1 MIDTAYLSTLPSLA
15 RIRKNPRQWNFFCW
29 LLSQAKEDGY
39 AEVSVCDYAKTHGMN
54 ESTVRSWL
62 ISRNF
67 RGIIESISHNSRT
80 IVFFCEFDSYA
91 TIPTENSLEFR
102 GNFAESSRKVRGNP
116 RDLEEKFP
124 PAPPIK
130 EEYVNGEV
138 ASLQEKEKKAAGAT
152 FHSDL
157 SFDERR
163 MEFWREC
170 QAVMRKHPEYPLEG
184 VKSFFLFWT
193 EIMADGK
200 HMKFEVQNSWGT
212 GWRLWWYLDRGNWL
226 TAMKK
231 AKLDAVRARGGG
243 RGKTPTT
250 EEIRRK
256 EAALEEEKREHDRL
270 NAQRIAAAANSRSR
284 EDAMCD
290 PRYWL
295 AMGVENRDT
304 YLRAK
309 RDPRYLAAFN
319 EAVEIAKKNAE
330 KSS

>member
-1 MIDTAYLSTLPSLA
+1 
-15 RIRKNPRQWNFFCW
+15 
-29 LLSQAKEDGY
+29 
-39 AEVSVCDYAKTHGMN
+39 
-54 ESTVRSWL
+54 
-62 ISRNF
+62 
-67 RGIIESISHNSRT
+67 
-80 IVFFCEFDSYA
+80 
-91 TIPTENSLEFR
+91 
-102 GNFAESSRKVRGNP
+102 
-116 RDLEEKFP
+116 
-124 PAPPIK
+124 
-130 EEYVNGEV
+130 
-138 ASLQEKEKKAAGAT
+138 
-152 FHSDL
+152 
-157 SFDERR
+157 
-163 MEFWREC
+163 
-170 QAVMRKHPEYPLEG
+170 MRHHKEYPLDG
-184 VKSFFLFWT
+184 VQSFFLFWT
-193 EIMADGK
+193 EIMADGQ
-200 HMKFEVQNSWGT
+200 HMKFEVQKSWGT
-212 GWRLWWYLDRGNWL
+212 PYRMRVFLQRGHWLD
-226 TAMKK
+226 AMSK
-231 AKLDAVRARGGG
+231 AKLDAVQNRGGG

>member
-1 MIDTAYLSTLPSLA
+1 
-15 RIRKNPRQWNFFCW
+15 
-29 LLSQAKEDGY
+29 
-39 AEVSVCDYAKTHGMN
+39 
-54 ESTVRSWL
+54 
-62 ISRNF
+62 
-67 RGIIESISHNSRT
+67 
-80 IVFFCEFDSYA
+80 
-91 TIPTENSLEFR
+91 
-102 GNFAESSRKVRGNP
+102 
-116 RDLEEKFP
+116 
-124 PAPPIK
+124 
-130 EEYVNGEV
+130 
-138 ASLQEKEKKAAGAT
+138 
-152 FHSDL
+152 
-157 SFDERR
+157 
-163 MEFWREC
+163 
-170 QAVMRKHPEYPLEG
+170 MRHHKEYPLDG
-184 VKSFFLFWT
+184 VQSFFLFWT
-193 EIMADGK
+193 EIMADGQ
-200 HMKFEVQNSWGT
+200 HMKFEVQKSWGT
-212 GWRLWWYLDRGNWL
+212 PYRMRVFLQRGHWLD
-226 TAMKK
+226 AMSK
-231 AKLDAVRARGGG
+231 AKLDAVQNRGGS

>member
-39 AEVSVCDYAKTHGMN
+39 AEVNVREFSDMHQIPNSTVHSWLNSHTFRTLIETTRYNVRTLVYFSDYAIYMQKGKAK
-54 ESTVRSWL
+54 
-62 ISRNF
+62 F
-67 RGIIESISHNSRT
+67 AQCSHNTPESSHNVRT
-80 IVFFCEFDSYA
+80 IV
-91 TIPTENSLEFR
+91 
-102 GNFAESSRKVRGNP
+102 

-170 QAVMRKHPEYPLEG
+170 QAVMRKHPEYPQEG

-193 EIMADGK
+193 EIMADGE

-212 GWRLWWYLDRGNWL
+212 GWRMWSYLDHGHWL